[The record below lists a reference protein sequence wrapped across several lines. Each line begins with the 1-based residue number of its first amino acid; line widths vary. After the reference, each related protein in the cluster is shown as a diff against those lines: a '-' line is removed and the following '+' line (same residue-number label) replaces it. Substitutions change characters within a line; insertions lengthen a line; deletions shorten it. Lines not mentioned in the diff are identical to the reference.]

1 MDDNSPRKPSFSAS
15 LSFKTICPYCSI
27 GCMLEIESD
36 KGNMIR
42 SNGTS
47 GLINPDGYSCQY
59 GQQGFRFMNG
69 PNRIKQPLLRVN
81 GSFEP
86 VSWDEAFALIE
97 EKLKGGKPEEKAF
110 FAGARLTNEEQY
122 LIQKFARAAVKTN
135 NIGSFHYLGRGSN
148 YTKLSRA
155 NLPFAELV
163 EAKRVYLIGAGISA
177 NSEMVGEYIN
187 ENRKK
192 NGLKVDLLTTE
203 NDNSDRRFADNVIHI
218 KSYYHF
224 VKAVNH
230 YLLANNLENEAF
242 IRDLI
247 DNFGEYRGQLMKES
261 WTELAE
267 VSGVENPEIIIQF
280 AVDFNLEKRAVI
292 IFSEK
297 ELSGHACAELFNLAC
312 ITGKHGK
319 AGSGLMLLKEKN
331 NSHGLHDMGIM
342 SNLGPGATDWNDPF
356 QRSTFGFNW
365 GVKELP
371 GGKGCTLHGMR
382 EGSFRQ
388 LYIFGEDPIGCAIN
402 REDVKKMFVDKD
414 FIVVQDYFMTETA
427 ALADLVLPAAAAF
440 ETGGTY
446 TNTQRVIQKIS
457 KSIPSPVEIVSWKQL
472 DTLLNRFGYEP
483 LETVDDVTLEILSLL
498 PKFCTSSKLMLRITE
513 TDNFNPMFNYGCDY
527 LGKLFFGEHNSRI
540 Q

>member
-1 MDDNSPRKPSFSAS
+1 MNDINHLTPSSSAS
-15 LSFKTICPYCSI
+15 LSFNTICPYCSI

-36 KGNMIR
+36 KGKMIR
-42 SNGTS
+42 SGGTS
-47 GLINPDGYSCQY
+47 GLINPDGYSCDF
-59 GQQGFRFMNG
+59 GKQGFRFMNDR
-69 PNRIKQPLLRVN
+69 NRLTQPLLKKN

-86 VSWDEAFALIE
+86 VSWEEAFSMIE
-97 EKLKGGKPEEKAF
+97 GKLKEGKPEEKAF

-122 LIQKFARAAVKTN
+122 LTQKLARAAVKTN

-163 EAKRVYLIGAGISA
+163 ETKRVYLIGAGITG
-177 NSEMVGEYIN
+177 NNEMVGAYIR
-187 ENRKK
+187 ENRAK
-192 NGLKVDLLTTE
+192 NDLKVDLLTSGK
-203 NDNSDRRFADNVIHI
+203 NNPDHQFADNVIHI

-230 YLLANNLENEAF
+230 YLLANNLENESF

-247 DNFGEYRGQLMKES
+247 DNFSEYREQLLKES
-261 WTELAE
+261 WNELAE
-267 VSGVENPEIIIQF
+267 ASGVENPETIIQF
-280 AVDFNLEKRAVI
+280 AIDYNLEKRAVI
-292 IFSEK
+292 IFSE
-297 ELSGHACAELFNLAC
+297 EILSGHTCAELFNLAC

-319 AGSGLMLLKEKN
+319 AGSGLMLLKKKN

-356 QRSTFGFNW
+356 QRGTIEFNW

-371 GGKGCTLHGMR
+371 GEKGCTLHGMR
-382 EGSFRQ
+382 DGSFNQ

-402 REDVKKMFVDKD
+402 REDVKKMLTDKD
-414 FIVVQDYFMTETA
+414 FIVVQDYFMTDTA
-427 ALADLVLPAAAAF
+427 TMANLVLPATMAF

-446 TNTQRVIQKIS
+446 TNTQRVIQKIR

-483 LETVDDVTLEILSLL
+483 FETVDDVTLEILSLL
-498 PKFCTSSKLMLRITE
+498 PKFCTSSKLGLRITG
-513 TDNFNPMFNYGCDY
+513 TDNYNPMFTHGCDY
-527 LGKLFFGEHNSRI
+527 LEKSFDSDFKE
-540 Q
+540 